1 MQRRP
6 EAFDSQL
13 RTDADGHVVNVGA
26 DPRDRY
32 KRIFGDTSVTCG
44 DDLSEVLE
52 QALGERLSSA
62 EADKTFEILAWH
74 PGSGSPSDRRQRTI
88 SGCLDNQ
95 VDRLVFVSDD
105 TPADGRGVPVEQ
117 IASFEIHK
125 RRIRGGR
132 VGVYR
137 LGSDVGGILPHR
149 DATSGAVVDSSPP
162 LSADIERH
170 VTRIPQ
176 TVRVDRMA
184 ELEAPRFSQR

>member
-26 DPRDRY
+26 DPRYRY

-52 QALGERLSSA
+52 QALGKRLSSA

-117 IASFEIHK
+117 IASFEIHN
-125 RRIRGGR
+125 
-132 VGVYR
+132 VEF
-137 LGSDVGGILPHR
+137 
-149 DATSGAVVDSSPP
+149 AAVSLVSTGWAPTLAVFCHTEMPQAERSS
-162 LSADIERH
+162 I
-170 VTRIPQ
+170 
-176 TVRVDRMA
+176 
-184 ELEAPRFSQR
+184 

>member
-105 TPADGRGVPVEQ
+105 APADSRGVPVEQ
-117 IASFEIHK
+117 IASFEIHN
-125 RRIRGGR
+125 RRVRG
-132 VGVYR
+132 
-137 LGSDVGGILPHR
+137 DVDWLFTGWAPMSAVFCHTEMPQAERSSIYL
-149 DATSGAVVDSSPP
+149 DAIV
-162 LSADIERH
+162 
-170 VTRIPQ
+170 RI
-176 TVRVDRMA
+176 
-184 ELEAPRFSQR
+184 